1 MFSIIETALITWAV
15 GKGLP
20 VGGDEAGFWLNY
32 QREENTT
39 QTASNATQQDQKT
52 VRNRNRSLFKAGD
65 IDSDQSMPE
74 YLWRSDWQPNG
85 RGADEKCVAQK
96 SPSVGGDW
104 MLGVDDYNC
113 NGSQLHYVICQ
124 FSDL

>member
-1 MFSIIETALITWAV
+1 MVTRLLLKNNYNYLSIQALITWAV

-20 VGGDEAGFWLNY
+20 VGEDEAGFWLNY

-52 VRNRNRSLFKAGD
+52 VRNHNRSLFKAGD
-65 IDSDQSMPE
+65 IASDQSMPE

-85 RGADEKCVAQK
+85 RGQTR
-96 SPSVGGDW
+96 SVLPRRVPQWGEIG
-104 MLGVDDYNC
+104 C
-113 NGSQLHYVICQ
+113 
-124 FSDL
+124 

>member
-1 MFSIIETALITWAV
+1 MIVYEPRISNCKFDFFKKKFDLQALITWAV

-52 VRNRNRSLFKAGD
+52 VRNRNRSLFKAG
-65 IDSDQSMPE
+65 
-74 YLWRSDWQPNG
+74 
-85 RGADEKCVAQK
+85 
-96 SPSVGGDW
+96 
-104 MLGVDDYNC
+104 
-113 NGSQLHYVICQ
+113 YVH
-124 FSDL
+124 SR